1 MDEPLMPKSLPPLT
15 WFRAFDA
22 AARHLS
28 FTAAADELGFTQS
41 AISQHVRALEQR
53 LDATL
58 FIRGKRALILT
69 EAGRRLVPD
78 VAAAMAQL
86 ARATEQF
93 LPTQSAPKLTVATSA
108 SVAQWV
114 LAPGLRHFHAVHP
127 AAALQIVSTVWPDD
141 FTATRADIDIRFGA
155 QAVVGRN
162 ATLIEPSQLCVVV
175 ASGQG
180 VTWETAMALPMIQ
193 PVGLSTG
200 WQDIGRAIGRRDWP
214 TPLIEVDTHG
224 LAVDL
229 AIQGAGV
236 ALTHSLIARRAIIDG
251 RLKTLKIPE
260 TPAIEGYYLAQN
272 ATDLPVAQQAFVRW
286 FFDWVAA

>member
-1 MDEPLMPKSLPPLT
+1 MPKSLPPLT

-53 LDATL
+53 LGAPL

-69 EAGRRLVPD
+69 EAGRGLVPD

-86 ARATEQF
+86 AQATERF
-93 LPTQSAPKLTVATSA
+93 VPTQEVPKLTIATSA
-108 SVAQWV
+108 SVSQWV
-114 LAPGLRHFHAVHP
+114 LAPGLRHFHAAHP
-127 AAALQIVSTVWPDD
+127 GVALQLVSTIWPDD
-141 FTATRADIDIRFGA
+141 FSATRADIDIRFGA

-162 ATLIEPSQLCVVV
+162 AQLLEPSELCAVV
-175 ASGQG
+175 AEGQPIDWDRA
-180 VTWETAMALPMIQ
+180 VHLPMIQ

-200 WQDIGRAIGRRDWP
+200 WQDIGRAMGRRNWP
-214 TPLIEVDTHG
+214 APLIEVDTHG

-229 AIQGAGV
+229 ALQGAGV
-236 ALTHSLIARRAIIDG
+236 ALTHSLIAQRALQDG
-251 RLKTLKIPE
+251 RLVALDIPQ
-260 TPAIEGYYLAQN
+260 TRAIEGYYLAQN
-272 ATDLPVAQQAFVRW
+272 ATNLPIAQQAFVDW
-286 FFDWVAA
+286 FRHWVQP

>member
-1 MDEPLMPKSLPPLT
+1 
-15 WFRAFDA
+15 
-22 AARHLS
+22 
-28 FTAAADELGFTQS
+28 
-41 AISQHVRALEQR
+41 
-53 LDATL
+53 
-58 FIRGKRALILT
+58 
-69 EAGRRLVPD
+69 
-78 VAAAMAQL
+78 
-86 ARATEQF
+86 
-93 LPTQSAPKLTVATSA
+93 
-108 SVAQWV
+108 
-114 LAPGLRHFHAVHP
+114 
-127 AAALQIVSTVWPDD
+127 
-141 FTATRADIDIRFGA
+141 
-155 QAVVGRN
+155 
-162 ATLIEPSQLCVVV
+162 
-175 ASGQG
+175 
-180 VTWETAMALPMIQ
+180 MIQ

-200 WQDIGRAIGRRDWP
+200 WQDIGHAIGRRDWP